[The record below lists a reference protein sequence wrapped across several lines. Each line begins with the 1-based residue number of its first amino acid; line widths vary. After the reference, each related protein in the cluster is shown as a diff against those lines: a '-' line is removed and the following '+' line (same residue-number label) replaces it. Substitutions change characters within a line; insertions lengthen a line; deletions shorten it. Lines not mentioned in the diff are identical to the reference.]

1 MPETATAISPSRSN
15 VSATSNRPNVTKN
28 INLTNKEKFLLL
40 FKKPNSN
47 ILPEDMEILTALQL
61 LKEDLDYVHN
71 CLNHITDPVLIDSYI
86 YQIQSINMRYQFYLQ
101 LCKDRGL
108 MADIV

>member
-1 MPETATAISPSRSN
+1 MPEAATTISP
-15 VSATSNRPNVTKN
+15 TKQTIVKN
-28 INLTNKEKFLLL
+28 TNLTSKERFLLL

-71 CLNHITDPVLIDSYI
+71 CLDHITDPILIDSYI
-86 YQIQSINMRYQFYLQ
+86 YQIQSINMKYQFYLQ
-101 LCKDRGL
+101 LCKERGL
-108 MADIV
+108 MAEVV